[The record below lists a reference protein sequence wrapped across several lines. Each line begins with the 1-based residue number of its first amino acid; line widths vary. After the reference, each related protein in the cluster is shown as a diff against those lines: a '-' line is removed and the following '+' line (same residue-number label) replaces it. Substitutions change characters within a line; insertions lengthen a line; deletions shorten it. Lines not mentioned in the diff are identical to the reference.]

1 MVCLFIEHF
10 LLHTHY
16 GLNFISSLRSKS
28 LEVQFSEAALATSH
42 SNPRNVFSYSIPHIS
57 DGSYNGKKNDLR
69 TAPPTILSYRND
81 YAVF

>member
-42 SNPRNVFSYSIPHIS
+42 IPRNVFSYSIPHIS
-57 DGSYNGKKNDLR
+57 DGSYNGKKL
-69 TAPPTILSYRND
+69 I
-81 YAVF
+81 